1 MFLTFKV
8 CYLVMAITLWLHS
21 DPVGANKVPM
31 KLQAFTAMCKFS
43 KALKAVPGNVAHNI
57 EQILTKANLYDEL
70 LTDLYSIKSLEPN
83 RSLTSAA
90 AIAFLA
96 RQKADELRVEAK
108 GLTAKATAAAGKA
121 TYVAGFIDQMT
132 SIFRQAQAS
141 TDFCIGSSGSGNT
154 AMTSYAGLEGCLT
167 GTDDFEK
174 IPSVQSGATSDVEA
188 ELAAVAALNGVN
200 LAGAGGQC
208 LLTQTDTTHGA
219 YGGSRNQ
226 PVSVKWIN
234 GLVQF
239 GSAALATGA
248 FTKTA
253 TTIKDV
259 PIIKTA
265 LDAIAEAKI
274 PEIATDD
281 TATLLDKLSD
291 TSKAQ
296 KFENFETTPKAAGV
310 GTDTTKLAID
320 KADLEALAEA
330 LKAYREDPSRKSKL
344 AQARREQQIAV
355 AKQLGEVPTQ
365 KQQSECKATSNKEAN
380 LKDTEVCNKTK
391 KKSECKES
399 DGCKWTSTDKSE
411 GDFCK
416 PKEEEGQKN
425 TAAGTGD
432 GATNTEGKKC
442 SDKTKQEEC
451 KSPNCKW
458 DGEECKDSSI
468 LENKQFALSVVSAA
482 FVALLF

>member
-1 MFLTFKV
+1 MFLTVNV
-8 CYLVMAITLWLHS
+8 CYLVVAITLWLHS
-21 DPVGANKVPM
+21 DPVEANKLPM
-31 KLQAFTAMCKFS
+31 KLQAFAAMCKVS
-43 KALKAVPGNVAHNI
+43 KALKAVPAHVAHNI
-57 EQILTKANLYDEL
+57 EQVLTQADVYADIAI
-70 LTDLYSIKSLEPN
+70 DLQSIKRLEPN
-83 RSLTSAA
+83 RSLSSAA

-96 RQKADELRVEAK
+96 SQKAAELRVGATN
-108 GLTAKATAAAGKA
+108 LAPKATAAAGAA

-141 TDFCIGSSGSGNT
+141 TDFCIGSGGSGNT

-167 GTDDFEK
+167 GADDFEK

-188 ELAAVAALNGVN
+188 ELAAVAALTGKN
-200 LAGAGGQC
+200 LGGAAGQC
-208 LLTQTDTTHGA
+208 LLTQSDSTHVA
-219 YGGSRNQ
+219 YRGSRNQ
-226 PVSVKWIN
+226 PASVKWIN

-274 PEIATDD
+274 PEFAANKTV
-281 TATLLDKLSD
+281 TLLDKLSD

-330 LKAYREDPSRKSKL
+330 LKAYREDPSRKRKL

-355 AKQLGEVPTQ
+355 TKQLDEVPTQ

-380 LKDTEVCNKTK
+380 SKDTEVCNKK
-391 KKSECKES
+391 QKKSECKES
-399 DGCKWTSTDKSE
+399 DGCKWTSDKEEIGSH
-411 GDFCK
+411 CK
-416 PKEEEGQKN
+416 PKEGKEQTN
-425 TAAGTGD
+425 AAAGTEEKAKG
-432 GATNTEGKKC
+432 GATTGCARHKTKEPCEN
-442 SDKTKQEEC
+442 DKT
-451 KSPNCKW
+451 
-458 DGEECKDSSI
+458 GARTI
-468 LENKQFALSVVSAA
+468 AHLER
-482 FVALLF
+482 